1 MSDQIL
7 GELLIIGGAEDKTG
21 DCTILRWFVEKTKN
35 ERGKIAVI
43 STAASA
49 PEEVGIEY
57 REIFQSLGSHEV
69 EVLTI
74 QNRIDAYHR
83 GIARV
88 LEDCAGIYF
97 TGGDQ
102 LRITSVLGGTPVA
115 SALYRAYQKGAIIA
129 GTSAGAA
136 IMSETMIVEGED
148 DESPRRCTVKMAP
161 GLGLMKQVV
170 VDMHFSQRG
179 RQGRLLAAIGQNP
192 NSLGIGID
200 EDTAVIV
207 KDGKIEII
215 GSRTVWLVD
224 GRQITYSNVSEL
236 APDEV
241 LVLSDVRLHVL
252 PEGYGFDLNRRL
264 VLTTATDRNSE
275 STGNAESSRNAGSL
289 RGKGGEGGKHS
300 ETAQHI

>member
-7 GELLIIGGAEDKTG
+7 GELLIIGGAEDKQKE
-21 DCTILRWFVEKTKN
+21 CSILRWFVERTMKK
-35 ERGKIAVI
+35 RGKIAII

-49 PEEVGIEY
+49 PHEVGVEY
-57 REIFQSLGSHEV
+57 REIFENLGAEKV
-69 EVLTI
+69 EVITVS
-74 QNRIDAYHR
+74 NRLDAYHS
-83 GIARV
+83 GTAHV
-88 LEDCAGIYF
+88 LEKAAGIFF

-102 LRITSVLGGTPVA
+102 LRITSILGGTPVGA
-115 SALYRAYQKGAIIA
+115 ALYRAYENGAIVA

-192 NSLGIGID
+192 NILGIGID
-200 EDTAVIV
+200 EDTAIAVMPG
-207 KDGKIEII
+207 GKLEVL
-215 GSRTVWLVD
+215 GSRTVWIVD
-224 GRQITYSNVSEL
+224 GRRITCSNVSEL

-241 LVLSDVRLHVL
+241 LLLSDVRLHVL
-252 PEGYGFDLNRRL
+252 PEGYGFDLTQRL
-264 VLTTATDRNSE
+264 VLATE
-275 STGNAESSRNAGSL
+275 ASRSNGE
-289 RGKGGEGGKHS
+289 EGGK
-300 ETAQHI
+300 